1 MSQKP
6 KVRNIGDRFVRR
18 ERYIEGVRL
27 TAMVVAPNGTEQPSA
42 PSRHSYTEAR
52 DDMLAALE
60 MDRADEKQRAIT
72 EAAEEEAACGG
83 GRHYLD
89 EDEDEDKYK

>member
-72 EAAEEEAACGG
+72 SQPAPKTVRPTTRLSRKENRCPQNT
-83 GRHYLD
+83 
-89 EDEDEDKYK
+89 